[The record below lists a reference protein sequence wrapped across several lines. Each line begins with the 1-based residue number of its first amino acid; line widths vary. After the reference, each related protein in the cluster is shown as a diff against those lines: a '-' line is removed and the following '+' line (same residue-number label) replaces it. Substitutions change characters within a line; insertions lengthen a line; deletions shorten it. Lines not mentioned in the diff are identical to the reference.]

1 MIVLAIETAT
11 EACSAALWQDGAALE
26 RYQPTP
32 REHNRLIL
40 PMLESLLAEAGIVL
54 GQVDAVAFGRGPGSF
69 TGVRIAAGVAQGIAF
84 ALDLPVAPVSTLA
97 ALADE
102 AIAETGCEYAF
113 PCIDARM
120 AEVYFAVY
128 RRDPEGYPELQG
140 EERVLPPGQADFSP
154 AEGMG
159 VGTGSGWATYQVCLS
174 GLAGE
179 RLASV
184 LRGRFPRA
192 AAVARLGAR
201 IHALGGSVPAEQA
214 LPVYLRDEVARK
226 PKP

>member
-1 MIVLAIETAT
+1 MILLAIETAT
-11 EACSAALWQDGAALE
+11 EACSAALYLDGAVLE
-26 RYQPTP
+26 RYQVAP

-40 PMLESLLAEAGIVL
+40 PMLESLLAEAGIAL
-54 GQVDAVAFGRGPGSF
+54 GGVDAVAFGRGPGSF

-102 AIAETGCEYAF
+102 AITETGCEYAF

-128 RRDPEGYPELQG
+128 RRDAEGYPVLLGQ
-140 EERVLPPGQADFSP
+140 ERVLAPGQADFSP
-154 AEGMG
+154 GAAGIAI
-159 VGTGSGWATYQVCLS
+159 GSGWATYQSDLS
-174 GLAGE
+174 SLAGG

-184 LRGRFPRA
+184 LSGRFPRA
-192 AAVARLGAR
+192 AAVVRLGAR
-201 IHALGGSVPAEQA
+201 THALGGCVPAEQA
-214 LPVYLRDEVARK
+214 LPVYLRDDVARK